1 MSASI
6 RINQKHT
13 VGLLMISNNFELQDL
28 SHFSLSDV
36 PAEIF
41 NFERTLESL
50 NLESNN
56 IRDLPRQL
64 FHCQELRVLHLADN
78 DLHVL
83 PSAISSLVHLQGELS
98 KMAPPVQ
105 FEWISFENDLAQ
117 GFVLGEPCT
126 EWSS

>member
-1 MSASI
+1 MKILLALYIFIICKFYSQFLSMSASI

-83 PSAISSLVHLQGELS
+83 PSAVSSLVHLQGELS
-98 KMAPPVQ
+98 KTALRV
-105 FEWISFENDLAQ
+105 
-117 GFVLGEPCT
+117 
-126 EWSS
+126 